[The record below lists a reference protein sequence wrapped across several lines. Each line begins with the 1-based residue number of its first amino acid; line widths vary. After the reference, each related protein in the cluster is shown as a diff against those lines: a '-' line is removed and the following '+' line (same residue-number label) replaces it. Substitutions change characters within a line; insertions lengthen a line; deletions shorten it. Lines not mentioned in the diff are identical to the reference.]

1 MNTCQDTKEKWI
13 EENRDAL
20 EKRYYEMYEL
30 SAKDAMDGC
39 LEAFKMFEDA
49 LVRMGILEEDEVIE
63 SPEDMSEAE
72 SWDEWALDN
81 QIDTMRDQMAYER

>member
-1 MNTCQDTKEKWI
+1 MNNCQLSKEEWI
-13 EENRDAL
+13 EKNRDAL
-20 EKRYYEMYEL
+20 EKRYYEMYEV
-30 SAKDAMDGC
+30 SAKDAINGGW
-39 LEAFKMFEDA
+39 EAFKMFEDA

-81 QIDTMRDQMAYER
+81 QIDTMLDRMAWER